1 MLNVGRVLTRDCQG
15 VRRREFLRVGSAGF
29 AGLTLANLLRAEAA
43 PPARAR
49 SRAESCIFIYLAGG
63 PSHHE
68 TFDPKPSAPLRI
80 RGPWGAIPTRVPG
93 TFFGEMLPQL
103 AEQAE
108 RFALLRALNHTNG
121 LHNPWPVMTGNMQQ
135 RTTLGAAVS
144 FLKRRAET
152 ELPAFI
158 NLGPKL
164 SIGGGVLGASHDP
177 LEIADPMRGD
187 RSLAEFV
194 LAQGIAP
201 DRLDDRETLLRR
213 IDDLRRSVD
222 EGAVTTQDKMHQRAL
237 SLLTST
243 RVRDA
248 FDLTRE
254 PESRRD
260 RFGANCFGQS
270 CLLARRLIEAGTRF
284 VQINWYNREDGF
296 AVGWD
301 VHGDDQTGLVRM
313 EQQLCPR
320 FDQGI
325 SALLADLHE
334 RGLLERTLVIA
345 TGEFGRTP
353 RISRLGGRDHW
364 PYCFSALVAGG
375 GVSGGRVV
383 GASDAQGAYPADR
396 PVSPADLAATTFK
409 LLGVDPNDD
418 DRLRSMVFE
427 GHPID
432 ELGG

>member
-1 MLNVGRVLTRDCQG
+1 MSSFPGFH
-15 VRRREFLRVGSAGF
+15 RREFLRIGSAGF
-29 AGLTLANLLRAEAA
+29 AGLSLASLLRAEGAA
-43 PPARAR
+43 GPDYKPARAK
-49 SRAESCIFIYLAGG
+49 ALIFIYLAGG

-68 TFDPKPSAPLRI
+68 TFDPKPLAPMRI
-80 RGPWGAIPTRVPG
+80 RGPWGTIATSVPG
-93 TFFGEMLPQL
+93 TLFGEMLPQL

-135 RTTLGAAVS
+135 RTTLPAAVS
-144 FLKRRAET
+144 FLKREGQND
-152 ELPAFI
+152 LPAFV

-164 SIGGGVLGASHDP
+164 SIGTGALGPSYEP
-177 LEIADPMRGD
+177 LEIADPTRAHL
-187 RSLAEFV
+187 SLADFRLTQDV
-194 LAQGIAP
+194 DP
-201 DRLDDRETLLRR
+201 DRLDDRETLLRS
-213 IDDLRRSVD
+213 IDQLRRRADLTASLKGHD
-222 EGAVTTQDKMHQRAL
+222 QMHQRAL
-237 SLLTST
+237 SLLTSN

-248 FDLTRE
+248 FDLAQE
-254 PESRRD
+254 PEVRRD
-260 RFGANCFGQS
+260 RFGANSFGQS
-270 CLLARRLIEAGTRF
+270 CLLARRLIEAGTGC

-320 FDQGI
+320 FDQGM
-325 SALLADLHE
+325 SALLDDLHE
-334 RGLLERTLVIA
+334 RGMLDSTLVIA

-375 GVSGGRVV
+375 GVPGGRVV
-383 GASDAQGAYPADR
+383 GSSDAQGAYPADR
-396 PVSPADLAATTFK
+396 PVTPADLAATTFE
-409 LLGVDPNDD
+409 LLGVNPNQD

-427 GHPID
+427 GHAIE
-432 ELGG
+432 ELCG